1 MKIAFFTDTYHPSLN
16 GVTVSLDHFTKEL
29 EKKGHEVII
38 YAPKVRGYKDKTK
51 NVNRISSLKVL
62 SSEPE
67 VRLPLPTS
75 ATTMKEIAN
84 QDFDLIH
91 AHGNGAFSL
100 LGYQVARIKG
110 VPYVLTFHN
119 LHTKYT
125 HYFLKGKVVKP
136 RMIATGMRVF
146 ANICDAVIVPSKK
159 MQLELQSYGVKK
171 EISIIP
177 NFVPLENFQNENTSF
192 LHLQLSLPPT
202 TPLILSVGRLGI
214 EKNFSFLIR
223 AFNAV
228 AKKNSSVDLVIVG
241 KGPENENLR
250 QLASKLGLA
259 ERIHFIDSI
268 DPALMPQAYKDAVLF
283 AFSSESETQGVCVL
297 EAASSGLP
305 LVVVND
311 LAFEGIIENNV
322 NGYSLPL
329 SISEFSKAILQLLS
343 DQTLREKMG
352 AASYEIASKNFNGAD
367 ITADLIALYETAFTK
382 HKVSRRII
390 RKVNEVALAQL
401 VQMKRGIDKIL
412 NYEY

>member
-1 MKIAFFTDTYHPSLN
+1 MRIAFFTDTYYPSLN

-29 EKKGHEVII
+29 EKKGHTVII
-38 YAPKVRGYKDKTK
+38 YAPKVRGYKEKNK
-51 NVNRISSLKVL
+51 NVIRISSLIVL

-67 VRLPLPTS
+67 IRLPLPTS
-75 ATTMKEIAN
+75 ARTIKKIAN
-84 QDFDLIH
+84 ENFDIVH

-146 ANICDAVIVPSKK
+146 ANICDVVIVPSKK
-159 MQLELQSYGVKK
+159 MKLELQSYGVKK
-171 EISIIP
+171 DIAIIP
-177 NFVPLENFQNENTSF
+177 NFVPTEKFQVENTGF
-192 LHLQLSLPPT
+192 LHAQLSLPPT
-202 TPLILSVGRLGI
+202 TPLILSVGRLGL
-214 EKNFSFLIR
+214 EKNFSFLIQ
-223 AFNAV
+223 AFSVV
-228 AKKNSSVDLVIVG
+228 AKKNSSSDLVIVG
-241 KGPENENLR
+241 KGPEKDNLKK
-250 QLASKLGLA
+250 LASQLGLS

-268 DPALMPQAYKDAVLF
+268 DQSLMPQAYKDAALF

-297 EAASSGLP
+297 EAACSGLP

-311 LAFEGIIENNV
+311 LAFDGVIENNI

-329 SISEFSKAILQLLS
+329 SISSFSDGILALLA
-343 DQTLREKMG
+343 DQNLRSQMG
-352 AASYEIASKNFNGAD
+352 EASAEMASKNFNGGEITENLITLYKNALAD
-367 ITADLIALYETAFTK
+367 
-382 HKVSRRII
+382 HRVSRRII
-390 RKVNEVALAQL
+390 RKVNKVALAQII
-401 VQMKRGIDKIL
+401 QMKRSIDKIL